1 MALKLSM
8 YEVRAWGGGTVT
20 VKAESSD
27 KAKRIV
33 CHILGR
39 TVSNPVT
46 GIRGMK
52 ARNQR
57 RKSIRIKSGR
67 G

>member
-1 MALKLSM
+1 LNT
-8 YEVRAWGGGTVT
+8 YEVKPWGGGTVT

-33 CHILGR
+33 CSILGR

-52 ARNQR
+52 V
-57 RKSIRIKSGR
+57 RKIAEGMFDNC
-67 G
+67 